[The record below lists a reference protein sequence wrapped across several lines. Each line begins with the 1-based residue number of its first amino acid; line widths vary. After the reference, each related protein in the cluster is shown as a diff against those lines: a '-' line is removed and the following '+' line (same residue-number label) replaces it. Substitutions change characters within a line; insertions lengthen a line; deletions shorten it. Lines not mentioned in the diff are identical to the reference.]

1 MRAALELLIMRTPA
15 RAPRRERVLA
25 ALAVAVVVGA
35 RAGPIRRVND
45 VHRALG
51 TGHEEPGPTVADANA
66 DQSSPP
72 AGKVRGDDVLR
83 AGDPGRELRALRAH
97 PGELLLDA
105 VRDGLNY
112 TLLDQEML
120 LLVRVPGCVTTRGA
134 VYLSDTHSLS
144 IISA

>member
-1 MRAALELLIMRTPA
+1 MGKPSCTPS
-15 RAPRRERVLA
+15 
-25 ALAVAVVVGA
+25 
-35 RAGPIRRVND
+35 RAGGGPDTCAPTDRVND
-45 VHRALG
+45 VHRSLG
-51 TGHEEPGPTVADANA
+51 AVHEEPGAIVADANA

-72 AGKVRGDDVLR
+72 AGEVGDDDAFG
-83 AGDPGRELRALRAH
+83 AGDPGCELRALRAH